1 MIWIVVV
8 VRKTEDWHWI
18 LLLEAEQKAK
28 KENIEKRQL
37 KLKQES
43 YIEEIIEISRSGNT
57 TVTDNEFVCVV
68 VFPLALLISVSQ
80 FSKKHGT

>member
-1 MIWIVVV
+1 M
-8 VRKTEDWHWI
+8 
-18 LLLEAEQKAK
+18 LEAEQKAK

-37 KLKQES
+37 KKQES